1 MDPDMSIVALTE
13 RNAEL
18 EADNA
23 RLRLLLDRRDTPA
36 ELRHR
41 LRTTLGL
48 LREVIQRSAEAR
60 EEAAEYAAHLRDR
73 LDAIVRMHVA
83 IDHTGDVDL
92 HAAIAEELLTY
103 TMQEG
108 DRLRL
113 TGPAIRLRAR
123 AAQVL
128 GLAIHELA
136 VNAVE
141 HGAATL
147 AGRIAVSWRVEEGD
161 PDPLFTLEW
170 QETTPGGLVSPDRRG
185 FGTEVLC
192 QMVGHDLAARTDLA
206 FLPDGLRWTIRCP
219 FPPRVGYLTGTE

>member
-1 MDPDMSIVALTE
+1 MDSDTSIAALIA

-23 RLRLLLDRRDTPA
+23 RLRRLFDRRDTPA
-36 ELRHR
+36 DLRQR
-41 LRTTLGL
+41 LRSTLGL

-73 LDAIVRMHVA
+73 LDSIVRMHVA

-92 HAAIAEELLTY
+92 HAVIAEELLTY
-103 TMQEG
+103 TVQEG
-108 DRLRL
+108 DRLHL
-113 TGPAIRLRAR
+113 SGPTIRLRAR

-141 HGAATL
+141 HGAAMQT
-147 AGRIAVSWRVEEGD
+147 GRIAVSWQVEPGD
-161 PDPLFTLEW
+161 PDPLFTLAW
-170 QETTPGGLVSPDRRG
+170 TETGLGGLATPARRG
-185 FGTEVLC
+185 FGAEVLS
-192 QMVGHDLAARTDLA
+192 QMVGHDLAGRTTLA
-206 FLPDGLRWTIRCP
+206 FALDGLHWTLCCP
-219 FPPRVGYLTGTE
+219 FPPGMGYLAGGD

>member
-1 MDPDMSIVALTE
+1 MDPDMSTAALTE
-13 RNAEL
+13 RIAEL
-18 EADNA
+18 EADTA

-73 LDAIVRMHVA
+73 LDSIVRMHVA

-108 DRLRL
+108 DRLHL
-113 TGPAIRLRAR
+113 SGPSIRLRAR

-141 HGAATL
+141 HGAAMQ
-147 AGRIAVSWRVEEGD
+147 AGRIDVSWRVEEGD
-161 PDPLFTLEW
+161 SGPVLTLVW
-170 QETTPGGLVSPDRRG
+170 KETTPKDLAPPTRRG
-185 FGTEVLC
+185 FGTEVLS
-192 QMVGHDLAARTDLA
+192 QMVGHDLAGRADLA
-206 FLPDGLRWTIRCP
+206 FAAEGLRWTLNCP
-219 FPPRVGYLTGTE
+219 FTPRVGYLASDE